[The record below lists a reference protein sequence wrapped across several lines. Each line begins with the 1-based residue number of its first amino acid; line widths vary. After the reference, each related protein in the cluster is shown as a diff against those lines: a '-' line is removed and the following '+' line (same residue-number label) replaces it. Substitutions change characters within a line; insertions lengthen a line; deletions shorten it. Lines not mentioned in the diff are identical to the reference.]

1 MSATVMLRRPVVQRV
16 SGVSAFLDAV
26 LPECRRMVDVGAGL
40 AGCSLLGA
48 AAGVAVESV
57 ALNAGQ
63 AARLEGRLG
72 LMPGLARRV
81 QVHDAAPGMDSLA
94 ALIAEIGVCPASVLR
109 IGADAAGVVPG
120 LAPLLARGRP
130 FVVLEPGAMR
140 GGDDPYRAQLEGVQG
155 ALALAAALAVYR
167 HLYVWGPQGWAHVAQ
182 EERLG
187 FLTGYLLV
195 AKLSDGTPARGGCG
209 RYGFVGPVGVSEVA
223 LPLG

>member
-1 MSATVMLRRPVVQRV
+1 VAEAAT
-16 SGVSAFLDAV
+16 GVTAFLDAV

-48 AAGVAVESV
+48 AAGVSVASV
-57 ALNAGQ
+57 ALTAGQ
-63 AARLEGRLG
+63 AVRLEGRLG
-72 LMPGLARRV
+72 LMPGLARLVR
-81 QVHDAAPGMDSLA
+81 VHDAAPAMDSLA
-94 ALIAEIGVCPASVLR
+94 ALIGEIGLCPASVLR
-109 IGADAAGVVPG
+109 LGADAAGVVPG

-140 GGDDPYRAQLEGVQG
+140 GGDDPYRAQLEGVRG
-155 ALALAAALAVYR
+155 ALALAATLAVYR
-167 HLYVWGPQGWAHVAQ
+167 HLYLWGPQGWAHVAR

-187 FLTGYLLV
+187 FLTGYLMV
-195 AKLSDGTPARGGCG
+195 PKLSDGTPARGGCG

>member
-1 MSATVMLRRPVVQRV
+1 
-16 SGVSAFLDAV
+16 
-26 LPECRRMVDVGAGL
+26 
-40 AGCSLLGA
+40 
-48 AAGVAVESV
+48 
-57 ALNAGQ
+57 
-63 AARLEGRLG
+63 
-72 LMPGLARRV
+72 
-81 QVHDAAPGMDSLA
+81 
-94 ALIAEIGVCPASVLR
+94 
-109 IGADAAGVVPG
+109 
-120 LAPLLARGRP
+120 
-130 FVVLEPGAMR
+130 MR